1 MSKTNLTCR
10 YSNAALIA
18 FTSLCASAAAK
29 AEPYSG
35 NPADDPLVVFVS
47 WAAIVAGSAAFSL
60 PISLLASRSNFRS
73 RRFATTFTVAF
84 ICLLFLAKLAGA
96 VQIAKELVSLVLHVL
111 L

>member
-18 FTSLCASAAAK
+18 VMSLCESAAAI

-35 NPADDPLVVFVS
+35 NPADDPLVALVS
-47 WAAIVAGSAAFSL
+47 WAAIVAVSAVFSL
-60 PISLLASRSNFRS
+60 AISLVASRAKLRS
-73 RRFATTFTVAF
+73 RRFATTFAAAF
-84 ICLLFLAKLAGA
+84 VSCLVLAKLAGA
-96 VQIAKELVSLVLHVL
+96 VLIAKELVSLVLHVL